1 MVGKEQA
8 FSKMQKSEMDFM
20 SERLEYVWPEGKRC
34 AAAFSVDLDGESPF
48 LWRTRNESIPVLGE
62 LEQRAFGPR
71 QGVYRILDM
80 LKRLDIRSTF
90 FIPGIIAERYP
101 QVVEAIAADGHEIG
115 LHGYLHEN
123 VKDLSENE
131 IEQMVIKGK
140 EALEN
145 IIGKQEFGFRSPSW
159 EMTPETLRVLKR
171 HGIRYDSSLMGYD
184 HPYWIDGLP
193 EVPVQWLLDDAIYFR
208 FFGGYAGPPPANPK
222 VVTDTWWQEFEG
234 LKRYGGLFLLT
245 VHSWLSGR
253 GSRII
258 ALEEL
263 LTGIREDSEVWW
275 ATCGEIADYHRQQAS
290 GAFHVTTGE

>member
-1 MVGKEQA
+1 
-8 FSKMQKSEMDFM
+8 MQKSEMDFM
-20 SERLEYVWPEGKRC
+20 SEQLEYVWPEGKRC

-48 LWRTRNESIPVLGE
+48 LWRTRNESTPVLGE

>member
-1 MVGKEQA
+1 
-8 FSKMQKSEMDFM
+8 MQKSEMDFM

>member
-48 LWRTRNESIPVLGE
+48 LWRTRNESTPVLGE

>member
-1 MVGKEQA
+1 
-8 FSKMQKSEMDFM
+8 MQKSEMDFM

-48 LWRTRNESIPVLGE
+48 LWRTRNESTPVLGE